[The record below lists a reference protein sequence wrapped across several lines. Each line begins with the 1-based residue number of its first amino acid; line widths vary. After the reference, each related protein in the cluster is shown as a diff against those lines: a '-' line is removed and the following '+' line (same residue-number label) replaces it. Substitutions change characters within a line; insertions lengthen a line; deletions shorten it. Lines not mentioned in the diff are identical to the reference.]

1 MLKRT
6 VLILAFAVMLGVSAG
21 TKITVDA
28 GRKAAPVNH
37 RLAGVS
43 QGGNAGSFFKPEI
56 RTRLDGFPLPLVRIE
71 MITNS
76 LPYSLYDAS
85 TGKFNW
91 TKLDDEIEA
100 VQKRGGE
107 VMINLF
113 GTPSHLA
120 SDPSAKVPAF
130 TPPGDFQAYADFCAE
145 IVRHVNIEKKYGV
158 RLWEFWNEPSGGWFW
173 STWPSKG
180 GSESFFRLYSMV
192 ARTVKAVDPNAL
204 VGGFGDNMQYPEHYQ
219 GWFRFLKKD
228 PAPVDFL
235 TVHYYGDWSG
245 KTAPDPESYAVLTDR
260 LAAIAKR
267 ELGRV
272 PPIYLTEWNLAAESN
287 GKFSAAETAAWIGSS
302 LCRMQRNGKLEGAA
316 LFRIEHYRDPYSSLF
331 DHAGELRVPAR
342 MLKNFCAIPADGI
355 AAASSSADTAIV
367 AGKDGEKL
375 SMLIARFNRAEG
387 ATGEKASVE
396 VKRLKPDTNYQ
407 VSIRR
412 EDSIGARQGGEGD
425 RQKTQAKSDGSGT
438 LRFGLELEPCS
449 AVYVVIE

>member
-6 VLILAFAVMLGVSAG
+6 ALILAFAAMLGVSAG

-56 RTRLDGFPLPLVRIE
+56 RETLDGFPLPLVRIE

-76 LPYSLYDAS
+76 RPHGLYDAS

-120 SDPSAKVPAF
+120 SDPAAKVPAF
-130 TPPGDFQAYADFCAE
+130 TPPSDFKAYADFCAE
-145 IVRHVNIEKKYGV
+145 IVRHVNIEKKYNV
-158 RLWEFWNEPSGGWFW
+158 RFWEFWNEPSGGWFW
-173 STWPSKG
+173 STWKSQG

-192 ARTVKAVDPNAL
+192 ARAIKAVDPDAL
-204 VGGFGDNMQYPEHYQ
+204 VGGFGDNMQYPENYQ
-219 GWFRFLKKD
+219 GWFRYLKKD

-235 TVHYYGDWSG
+235 SVHYYGDWAE
-245 KTAPDPESYAVLTDR
+245 KTAPDPESYAALTDR

-287 GKFSAAETAAWIGSS
+287 DKFSATETAAWIGSA

-331 DHAGELRVPAR
+331 NQAGEFRVPAR
-342 MLKNFCAIPADGI
+342 MLKNFCAIPADGV
-355 AAASSSADTAIV
+355 AAASSSADTAVV
-367 AGKDGEKL
+367 AGKDDKKL
-375 SMLIARFNRAEG
+375 SMLIARFNRADG
-387 ATGEKASVE
+387 ATGEKASLE
-396 VKRLKPDTNYQ
+396 VKRLKPDTDYQ

-412 EDSIGARQGGEGD
+412 EDSIGAQQGGEED
-425 RQKTQAKSDGSGT
+425 WEKMSAKSDSSGT
-438 LRFGLELEPCS
+438 LRFDLDLEPCS
-449 AVYVVIE
+449 AAYVVIE

>member
-6 VLILAFAVMLGVSAG
+6 VLILAFAAMLGLSAG
-21 TKITVDA
+21 TKVTIDA
-28 GRKAAPVNH
+28 GRKSAPIDH

-56 RTRLDGFPLPLVRIE
+56 RETLDGFPLPLVRIE

-76 LPYSLYDAS
+76 RPHNLYDAA

-91 TKLDDEIEA
+91 TKLDEEIEA

-107 VMINLF
+107 VIINFF
-113 GTPSHLA
+113 GTPAHLA
-120 SDPSAKVPAF
+120 SDPSAKIPAF
-130 TPPGDFQAYADFCAE
+130 TPPADFKAYADFCAE
-145 IVRHVNIEKKYGV
+145 IVRHVNVEKKYGV

-173 STWPSKG
+173 STWKSRG

-192 ARTVKAVDPNAL
+192 ARAVKAVDPDAL
-204 VGGFGDNMQYPEHYQ
+204 VGGFGDNMQYPENYQ
-219 GWFRFLKKD
+219 GWFRYLKKD

-235 TVHYYGDWSG
+235 SVHYYGDWAG
-245 KTAPDPESYAVLTDR
+245 KAAPDPESYAVLTDR
-260 LAAIAKR
+260 LAAVAKR

-287 GKFSAAETAAWIGSS
+287 GKFSAAETAAWIGSA

-331 DHAGELRVPAR
+331 DREGEFRAPAR
-342 MLKNFCAIPADGI
+342 MLKNFCAIPTGGV
-355 AAASSSADTAIV
+355 AAASSAADTAVV

-375 SMLIARFNRAEG
+375 TMLIARFNRTEG
-387 ATGEKASVE
+387 ASEVSANVE
-396 VKRLKPDTNYQ
+396 VKRLKPDTAYQ

-412 EDSIGARQGGEGD
+412 EDAIGAQQSGEGD
-425 RQKTQAKSDGSGT
+425 WEKTQAKSDRFGT
-438 LRFGLELEPCS
+438 LRFDLNLDPCC
-449 AVYVVIE
+449 AAYVVIE